1 MKFHWQLLDEC
12 AWIILLIQMLTNCDS
27 IISKPPFQQKITQRR
42 TFRSLVWNSN
52 LSRTYPWDL
61 LTYLLKCLWFTKMV
75 PLIFSYKINKHD
87 HILTDQQLS
96 VFINIIYEKYRLKL
110 IEDLKN
116 QIHYL
121 KVLEVNILNTYIY
134 NQLFI
139 LYWCNCLNEYSY
151 RQHRLLFDK

>member
-1 MKFHWQLLDEC
+1 
-12 AWIILLIQMLTNCDS
+12 
-27 IISKPPFQQKITQRR
+27 
-42 TFRSLVWNSN
+42 
-52 LSRTYPWDL
+52 
-61 LTYLLKCLWFTKMV
+61 MV
-75 PLIFSYKINKHD
+75 QLIFSYKINKHD

-139 LYWCNCLNEYSY
+139 LY
-151 RQHRLLFDK
+151 